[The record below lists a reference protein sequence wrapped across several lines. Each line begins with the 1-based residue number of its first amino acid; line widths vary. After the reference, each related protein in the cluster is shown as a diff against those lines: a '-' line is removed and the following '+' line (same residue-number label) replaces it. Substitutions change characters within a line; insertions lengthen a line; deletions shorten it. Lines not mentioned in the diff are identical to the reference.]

1 MIYGYARVSVRSD
14 DDASNLQNQLR
25 LLEPICDE
33 VFTDVMSGGR
43 FDRPSFQELRNLVES
58 GDEIVVVRLDR
69 LGRSLIDMLN
79 LATEM
84 DSRGVGIRSLS
95 ETLDRDTAMG
105 RMMWTLILSF
115 AQMERELIS
124 ERTLAGLERTRI
136 NGTGLGPRLKLT
148 KEQVLDLQAKRRE
161 GYSWSR
167 CMRLYPVALGTLQR
181 MGKLDVNT
189 IPANKWP
196 KA

>member
-1 MIYGYARVSVRSD
+1 MRSD

>member
-1 MIYGYARVSVRSD
+1 MIYGYARVSVKSNED
-14 DDASNLQNQLR
+14 TANLQNQLQR
-25 LLEPICDE
+25 LEPICDKI
-33 VFTDVMSGGR
+33 FTDVMSGGR
-43 FDRPSFQELRNLVES
+43 FDRPGFQELRNLVES

-84 DSRGVGIRSLS
+84 DTRGVGIRSLS

-105 RMMWTLILSF
+105 RMLWSLILSF

-124 ERTLAGLERTRI
+124 ERTLAGLERAKI

-148 KEQVLDLQAKRRE
+148 KEQVLDLQRKRKE

-167 CMRLYPVALGTLQR
+167 CVRLFMVSQGTLQR
-181 MGKLDVNT
+181 LAKIDVNT